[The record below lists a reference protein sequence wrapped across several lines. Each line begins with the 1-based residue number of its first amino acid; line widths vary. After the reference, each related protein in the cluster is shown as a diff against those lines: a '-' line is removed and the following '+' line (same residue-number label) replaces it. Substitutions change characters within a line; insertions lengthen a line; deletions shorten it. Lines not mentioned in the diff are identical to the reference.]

1 MLKNMKIGARL
12 IIVGMILVLLPLALV
27 STIAIVRSTQ
37 GLITMEDEQ
46 LAARTKDLALMLDR
60 VVGEEKKIV
69 QILSIDPDIIA
80 AAAAL
85 AEAGNGAQKGPSTAD
100 LVDRV
105 NTKLATYAKTK
116 GIGESYLVIVCL
128 GMDGVTFAAS
138 DPSSYGVN
146 ASDRQFWKT
155 AMEGTLNVGVPSLNK
170 VSQKP
175 QAPFAA
181 PIRSGDKVVGVVAT
195 LVDISFLKDLVGG
208 EKVGKTG
215 YAVVVDN
222 AGLVLAHPKEENV
235 FKLDISKTP
244 GMEAVSKKMMGG
256 ESGVG
261 QFTLGGVA
269 KTQGYAPV
277 TSTGWSVALS
287 LPDSEYLAPASDVR
301 NLILIVSILAV
312 LVTCLVYFLFA
323 RSITRPLAKGVA
335 LAQLVAGGDFTQ
347 QLDIRQ
353 KDEVGMLVTALNAMS
368 ARLREMVASIH
379 ESAEQVAA
387 SSEEITANAQ
397 KLAEGAQSQ
406 ASTLEE
412 TSASVEELTASV
424 DAVAGHAQS
433 QAAAVEQGSAS
444 MAEVHQSIE
453 AVSKNLEEIAS
464 LAGRSVEN
472 ALQGAKAVSEVVEG
486 INLIA
491 GSSERIGGIVS
502 VISDIADQTNLLALN
517 ASIEAAR
524 AGEHGRGFAVVAD
537 EVSKLADRS
546 STSTKEI
553 EGLIRESVKNV
564 TKGVETAKG
573 SQAAMEQIRGAS
585 QKVKEMI
592 AGLSDSMTQQVGAVK
607 ELARA
612 LENVSEMSQ
621 SISAATEEQ
630 TTNAK
635 QVSMA
640 VENVN
645 DVTQSAASAAEEMSA
660 STEQLSGMAS
670 ALQRLMGQFKINSE
684 GTSAIM
690 SAANRQQLGGADSI
704 KAGVLDADQIGLAI
718 GAHGNWKLRLKEA
731 IHTGKSQM
739 EVATARADDRCAFG
753 KWLYGLPEAARES
766 ETAMKVKALHAEFH
780 EVVGHIMEMALAGKR
795 TEAEKA
801 MQRGGK
807 FASLSN
813 ELTRVMIEWKE
824 SFSRTKDKVR
834 ELPQTR

>member
-12 IIVGMILVLLPLALV
+12 IIVGTIIIAVPLIVIAYLAVNRATGAL
-27 STIAIVRSTQ
+27 S
-37 GLITMEDEQ
+37 
-46 LAARTKDLALMLDR
+46 AATAENLMGKSVDLAGRIDATYREETKIAYALANNPVVQATIVARNEKGAAADIKAGEAQI
-60 VVGEEKKIV
+60 VPFGAVKEVGE
-69 QILSIDPDIIA
+69 DY
-80 AAAAL
+80 
-85 AEAGNGAQKGPSTAD
+85 EAVNLIGKDGTVFVSSDARAVG
-100 LVDRV
+100 VDV
-105 NTKLATYAKTK
+105 NTRPYFTK
-116 GIGESYLVIVCL
+116 AFAGTPNIGDVVASKISGKPVTPVAVPVSV
-128 GMDGVTFAAS
+128 DGA
-138 DPSSYGVN
+138 
-146 ASDRQFWKT
+146 
-155 AMEGTLNVGVPSLNK
+155 
-170 VSQKP
+170 
-175 QAPFAA
+175 
-181 PIRSGDKVVGVVAT
+181 VVGVVSLILKIDWLT
-195 LVDISFLKDLVGG
+195 GLVAG

-215 YAVVVDN
+215 YVFIIN
-222 AGLVLAHPKEENV
+222 NTGLTIAHPNADNILKVNV
-235 FKLDISKTP
+235 AETK
-244 GMEAVSKKMMGG
+244 GMESLGKNMAAGKT
-256 ESGVG
+256 GVEG
-261 QFTLGGVA
+261 YIYQGVA
-269 KTQGYAPV
+269 KTAGYAPV
-277 TSTGWSVALS
+277 KSTGWSVAHI
-287 LPDSEYLAPASDVR
+287 LPDSEYLAAAIDIR
-301 NLILIVSILAV
+301 NAVILFGAIALIVACIVFIFFS
-312 LVTCLVYFLFA
+312 
-323 RSITRPLAKGVA
+323 RSITRPLARGVA

-353 KDEVGMLVTALNAMS
+353 KDEVGLLVTALNAMS

-424 DAVAGHAQS
+424 DQIAGHAQS

-444 MAEVHQSIE
+444 MAQVHQSIE

-464 LAGRSVEN
+464 LAGKSVEN

-491 GSSERIGGIVS
+491 GSSERIGGIIA

-517 ASIEAAR
+517 AAIEAAR

-553 EGLIRESVKNV
+553 ESLIRESVKNV

-573 SQAAMEQIRGAS
+573 SQAAMEHIRGAS

-630 TTNAK
+630 TTNAR

-645 DVTQSAASAAEEMSA
+645 DVTQGAASAAEEMSA
-660 STEQLSGMAS
+660 ATEQLSGMAS
-670 ALQRLMGQFKINSE
+670 ALQRLMGQFKITGE
-684 GTSAIM
+684 GEARVVVSRAM
-690 SAANRQQLGGADSI
+690 QRLGATGSV
-704 KAGVLDADQIGLAI
+704 KAGLLDAEQIGLAI

-739 EVATARADDRCAFG
+739 EVATARADDKCAFG
-753 KWLYGLPEAARES
+753 KWFYGLPEAARKS
-766 ETAMKVKALHAEFH
+766 ETAVKVKTLHAEFH
-780 EVVGHIMEMALAGKR
+780 EVVGHIMEMALAGKQ

-801 MQRGGK
+801 MQRGSR

-813 ELTRVMIEWKE
+813 ELTRVMMEWKD
-824 SFSRTKDKVR
+824 SFSRTDNEVR
-834 ELPQTR
+834 ERAQTG